1 MAIFFAAFPLRTSSA
16 LKMCAQAL
24 LEVHPTIVAAVP
36 RFFEKIYANIF
47 EKARRETGIKRSI
60 FEWAMRVA
68 TAATPWRAYGRAV
81 SAWTKLQ
88 WEIANK
94 LVYSKI
100 RAGLG
105 GRVRIFSSGGAPLAV
120 ELAEFYRRD
129 RREHFSGLRTHRNFA
144 GRIREYAKSE

>member
-1 MAIFFAAFPLRTSSA
+1 VP
-16 LKMCAQAL
+16 QAL

-47 EKARRETGIKRSI
+47 EKARREAGAKRKI

-68 TAATPWRAYGRAV
+68 TAATPWRAYGRPA
-81 SAWTKLQ
+81 STWTKLQ

-120 ELAEFYRRD
+120 ELAEFYAAID
-129 RREHFSGLRTHRNFA
+129 VNIFQGYGLTETSPVVSANTRKAHKVGTVA
-144 GRIREYAKSE
+144 GRFRMWK